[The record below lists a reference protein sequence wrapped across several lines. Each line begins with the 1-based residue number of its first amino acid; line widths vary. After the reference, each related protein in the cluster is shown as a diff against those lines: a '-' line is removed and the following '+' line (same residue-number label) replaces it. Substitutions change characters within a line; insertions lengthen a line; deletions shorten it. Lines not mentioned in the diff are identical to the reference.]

1 MENLILVYKHKEALR
16 YIRENVDRVSHVIT
30 NIEKLEKEIFY
41 QVSKYLALGKKSIS
55 QIRWIVNREISS
67 ALKKFGKQ
75 DKINFSNIL
84 EENDFGESLEFEP
97 EDVLANVEEP
107 ILEKSSIRER
117 IRSLAAT
124 DSEEF
129 VLNAWIDEKSDS
141 EIARELAL
149 RFGGNSRSL
158 RIWVQRFRT
167 KCQERLEEECLENNL
182 LIKTA

>member
-1 MENLILVYKHKEALR
+1 MNIVYKERWLVDFVNTQVARTRVTNQSLLESRIHKQLEKYLLKFQDAHRHRNKLR
-16 YIRENVDRVSHVIT
+16 QIVNDEIASSVKLY
-30 NIEKLEKEIFY
+30 KLERTE
-41 QVSKYLALGKKSIS
+41 S
-55 QIRWIVNREISS
+55 
-67 ALKKFGKQ
+67 
-75 DKINFSNIL
+75 FSGTCVV
-84 EENDFGESLEFEP
+84 NDFGESLEFEP

-107 ILEKSSIRER
+107 MLEKSSISER